1 MDTITRSVFLIEN
14 IRHKEKAQWLKRIIR
29 SQIGVLRV
37 SVNPSNML
45 MKVEYDA
52 NAITPS
58 MMQMLIRSVGCEL
71 LIDEEQIHNRLRQKG
86 RLKRD
91 IISLIVSTFLF
102 ALSFLTWS
110 FSWGYIVVAATGI
123 IFLTFLVVL
132 IKEQRRKT

>member
-110 FSWGYIVVAATGI
+110 YSWGYIAVATTGI
-123 IFLTFLVVL
+123 IFLTFLVIL